1 MNKTAALTIVIACVG
16 MLAAPA
22 AAQYGDDTAPEEQDP
37 EQQDQEPE
45 EQEDQIEDEQ
55 ENELEENE
63 TEEQELETEGIDD
76 NTALTV
82 SESDAR
88 NIARQSLSDNNWVL
102 EESSVE
108 EDEGYYRF
116 RYIIQGTDSEAE
128 VRIDGSSGE
137 VFRREEELEP
147 GNQQIE
153 QVETAQVTS
162 LQEARDRIRD
172 LRETI
177 TELRR
182 ENARLRSADSGGP
195 PESAE
200 DGGREREPGIRRGP
214 NETEVEAEAEV
225 NGSEVEV
232 EAERTGNQTEP
243 EVEVE
248 GQQGPPEREQT
259 PGSDT
264 ARQNRPGF
272 VNRVLSGIF
281 G

>member
-1 MNKTAALTIVIACVG
+1 M
-16 MLAAPA
+16 
-22 AAQYGDDTAPEEQDP
+22 
-37 EQQDQEPE
+37 
-45 EQEDQIEDEQ
+45 
-55 ENELEENE
+55 
-63 TEEQELETEGIDD
+63 
-76 NTALTV
+76 
-82 SESDAR
+82 
-88 NIARQSLSDNNWVL
+88 L

-137 VFRREEELEP
+137 IFRREEELEP
-147 GNQQIE
+147 ENQQIE

-172 LRETI
+172 LRETV

-182 ENARLRSADSGGP
+182 ENARLRSAGP
-195 PESAE
+195 RGPAESAE
-200 DGGREREPGIRRGP
+200 DGGREREVEVRRGP

-225 NGSEVEV
+225 NGSEVGV
-232 EAERTGNQTEP
+232 EAERTEDGAEAEVEVEVRRGPNETEVEAEAEVNGSEVGVEAERTEDGAEA

-248 GQQGPPEREQT
+248 GRQGPPEREQT

>member
-1 MNKTAALTIVIACVG
+1 
-16 MLAAPA
+16 
-22 AAQYGDDTAPEEQDP
+22 
-37 EQQDQEPE
+37 
-45 EQEDQIEDEQ
+45 
-55 ENELEENE
+55 
-63 TEEQELETEGIDD
+63 
-76 NTALTV
+76 LTV
-82 SESDAR
+82 SEPDAR
-88 NIARQSLSDNNWVL
+88 DIARQSLSDNNWML

-108 EDEGYYRF
+108 EDDGYYRF

-147 GNQQIE
+147 GNQQVE
-153 QVETAQVTS
+153 QAEATQVTS

-182 ENARLRSADSGGP
+182 ENARLRSADSRGP
-195 PESAE
+195 PEFAE
-200 DGGREREPGIRRGP
+200 DGGREREVEVRRGP

-232 EAERTGNQTEP
+232 EAERTGNQTEA

-248 GQQGPPEREQT
+248 GRQGPPEREQT

>member
-1 MNKTAALTIVIACVG
+1 MTLISMLIV
-16 MLAAPA
+16 PA
-22 AAQYGDDTAPEEQDP
+22 AAQYGDYSSQE
-37 EQQDQEPE
+37 DQEPE
-45 EQEDQIEDEQ
+45 EQENETEDEQ
-55 ENELEENE
+55 ENEVEENE
-63 TEEQELETEGIDD
+63 TEENEAEEQEADGTDTS
-76 NTALTV
+76 TALTV

-88 NIARQSLSDNNWVL
+88 NIARQSLSDNNWML

-200 DGGREREPGIRRGP
+200 DGGREREVEIRRGP

>member
-22 AAQYGDDTAPEEQDP
+22 AAQYGDYTTQEEQEP
-37 EQQDQEPE
+37 EQQEQEPE
-45 EQEDQIEDEQ
+45 EQEDETEDEQ

-63 TEEQELETEGIDD
+63 TEEQESEAEGTDN

-82 SESDAR
+82 SEPDAR
-88 NIARQSLSDNNWVL
+88 DIAKQSLSDNNWML
-102 EESSVE
+102 EDSSVE

-116 RYIIQGTDSEAE
+116 RYVVQGTDSEAE
-128 VRIDGSSGE
+128 VRVDGSSGE

-147 GNQQIE
+147 GNQQVE
-153 QVETAQVTS
+153 QTETTQVTS

-182 ENARLRSADSGGP
+182 ENARLRSAGDTRAARPQPGP
-195 PESAE
+195 GTQPGQRPQPEPGLPRAVE
-200 DGGREREPGIRRGP
+200 DGGREP
-214 NETEVEAEAEV
+214 
-225 NGSEVEV
+225 EVEV
-232 EAERTGNQTEP
+232 EAERTGNQTEA

-248 GQQGPPEREQT
+248 GRQRPPEREQT

-264 ARQNRPGF
+264 ARQSRPGF

>member
-1 MNKTAALTIVIACVG
+1 LVAFVGVLT
-16 MLAAPA
+16 APA
-22 AAQYGDDTAPEEQDP
+22 AAQYGDYSSQE
-37 EQQDQEPE
+37 DQEPE
-45 EQEDQIEDEQ
+45 EQEQEPEEQENETEDEQ
-55 ENELEENE
+55 ENEMEENE
-63 TEEQELETEGIDD
+63 TEENEAEEQEADGTDTS
-76 NTALTV
+76 TALTV

-137 VFRREEELEP
+137 IFRREEELEP
-147 GNQQIE
+147 ENQQIE

-172 LRETI
+172 LRETV

-182 ENARLRSADSGGP
+182 ENARLRSAGP
-195 PESAE
+195 RGPAESAE
-200 DGGREREPGIRRGP
+200 DGGREREVEVRRGP

-225 NGSEVEV
+225 NGSEVGV
-232 EAERTGNQTEP
+232 EAERTEDGAEA

-248 GQQGPPEREQT
+248 GRQGPPEREQT